1 MHKQLS
7 TVTDQHTMPPARFRV
22 PVSAIAFGT
31 LGLIAL
37 AVGILAMAGLLH
49 KVHPLLNVDG
59 GLALVVSGI
68 ALILSGAF
76 PLGLALLAARQ
87 SSAD

>member
-1 MHKQLS
+1 MEPHGLS
-7 TVTDQHTMPPARFRV
+7 AKRFRL
-22 PVSAIAFGT
+22 PVSAVVFGV

-37 AVGILAMAGLLH
+37 IAGFAAMAGLLRQA
-49 KVHPLLNVDG
+49 HPLLNADG

-76 PLGLALLAARQ
+76 PLGLALLASQ
-87 SSAD
+87 KSPAD

>member
-1 MHKQLS
+1 
-7 TVTDQHTMPPARFRV
+7 MPTTRFRV
-22 PVSAIAFGT
+22 PVSTIAFGT

-37 AVGILAMAGLLH
+37 AVGILAMAGLLN

-87 SSAD
+87 SSVD

>member
-1 MHKQLS
+1 MELYGLISKK
-7 TVTDQHTMPPARFRV
+7 FRL
-22 PVSAIAFGT
+22 PVSAIIFGT

-37 AVGILAMAGLLH
+37 AAGFAAMAGLLRQ
-49 KVHPLLNVDG
+49 VHPLLNSDG

-68 ALILSGAF
+68 ALLLSGAF
-76 PLGLALLAARQ
+76 PLGLALLATQQ